1 MGRRGKKEGV
11 SEAQGK
17 GEQKKE
23 IRSNSRELFMR
34 ELENGECESNMND
47 SQEEDDGRTIGDQ

>member
-1 MGRRGKKEGV
+1 M